1 MSHSV
6 CRSECLE
13 NIENGLLPQRW
24 MGKKILPIPNQG
36 GCDIDEPWQ
45 IDMSI
50 RWLKNHG
57 FTDKKT
63 PYE

>member
-6 CRSECLE
+6 CRSKCLE
-13 NIENGLLPQRW
+13 NINDGLLPQRW
-24 MGKKILPIPNQG
+24 MGKKILPVVNQG

-50 RWLKNHG
+50 RWLKEHG
-57 FTDKKT
+57 FSDKHT
-63 PYE
+63 PYN

>member
-13 NIENGLLPQRW
+13 NIDIGLLPQRW
-24 MGKKILPIPNQG
+24 MGEKILPVPNQY

-50 RWLKNHG
+50 RWLKDHG
-57 FTDKKT
+57 FTETRT
-63 PYE
+63 PYK